1 MEIPFLIVNDLLG
14 ESNQISSKPRCAFYV
29 CRLVMSVGMRV
40 RGIALR
46 TRLPACHAHE
56 LTFNCFHRSPFLS
69 RDRVCEWLAASI
81 RTECVDLEFSLW
93 AFVFMPDHVHLI
105 VHPTRPAYDVAEF
118 LSQVK
123 QPTSRKALAFLR
135 REFPEWVENLKVQ
148 RGQRTECHFWQP
160 GGGFDRNITEPSTL
174 EKMIDYVH
182 LNPVRKGL
190 VAQPDRWKWSSA
202 RYFLS
207 GEQLPSLAV
216 TRIPP
221 EWTVGMSSQ

>member
-1 MEIPFLIVNDLLG
+1 MSAN
-14 ESNQISSKPRCAFYV
+14 
-29 CRLVMSVGMRV
+29 LVAMVPKGQHRRSINASG
-40 RGIALR
+40 
-46 TRLPACHAHE
+46 HAHE
-56 LTFNCFHRSPFLS
+56 STFSCFHRFPFLS

-81 RTECVDLEFSLW
+81 RTACVDLEFSLW

-105 VHPTRPAYDVAEF
+105 VHPTRPTYDVSEF

-135 REFPEWVENLKVQ
+135 REFPEWVEKLKVQ